1 MEGII
6 EKNDYIEFT
15 LSYEDEEEKGLTL
28 IDLFK
33 EYFKNNEICKYE
45 NLIIGAWEEC
55 YEESPKEAIDFMI
68 GNKNLFPNLKNLFV
82 GNMDYERCEVSWI
95 TLCDLGQVLNT
106 FELEEFKVKG
116 SVDLRLKDVKS
127 DSLKTLSFINGGL
140 GSDVLEDVKNAKLKN
155 LTKLDMY
162 LGVEDYGFD
171 GSIED
176 IKPFMD
182 KILFPNLK
190 YLGLKNSGIQDEIC
204 EAVLKSNILEQLEVL
219 DMSLGILSDKSGELI
234 LKNIDKLKHLK
245 KFDIHF
251 NYIKDSL
258 LEELRAEFEN
268 TNVEFLCDRSNAQ
281 DYMDEENDYDDED
294 YDYRFPYMTE

>member
-15 LSYEDEEEKGLTL
+15 LSYEDEEDRGLTL

-45 NLIIGAWEEC
+45 HLIIGAWEEC
-55 YEESPKEAIDFMI
+55 FEESPKEAIDFMI
-68 GNKNLFPNLKNLFV
+68 ENKNLFPNLKNLFV

-127 DSLKTLSFINGGL
+127 DSLKSLSFINGGL

-182 KILFPNLK
+182 KNLFPNLK
-190 YLGLKNSGIQDEIC
+190 YLGLKNSEIQDEIC
-204 EAVLKSNILEQLEVL
+204 EAVLESNILEQLEVL
-219 DMSLGILSDKSGELI
+219 DMSLGILTDKSGELI

-251 NYIKDSL
+251 NYIKKSL
-258 LEELRAEFEN
+258 LEELRVEFEN
-268 TNVEFLCDRSNAQ
+268 TNVEFLCDTSKAQ
-281 DYMDEENDYDDED
+281 EYIDEANDD